1 MRVAVISLHVNW
13 KSTWRISSISQH
25 TTPATTSQVGERT
38 HPHQEAEN
46 RYSNPLLDLFRQHG
60 TLKQN
65 KQQKAEV
72 FREMLGHD
80 PQQKFRKNASGKIL
94 GWFRP
99 GVDFSRHPFFP
110 KFQHACPEH
119 SVSSLQIR
127 QMIFFYPRF
136 SEWLFNREATKGSRE
151 GIYEIKISCSPLGFF
166 PPQELFEIS
175 TSTGW
180 SKHWRWQRRPLQNHR
195 DGFFTVFS
203 SISTSPVLGR
213 HPSLIIFFI

>member
-136 SEWLFNREATKGSRE
+136 SEWLFNREATKASMRLR
-151 GIYEIKISCSPLGFF
+151 YPAHLWVFS
-166 PPQELFEIS
+166 PQELFEIS

>member
-151 GIYEIKISCSPLGFF
+151 GIYEIKISCSPLGFS
-166 PPQELFEIS
+166 PPRNCLRFRPALAGRNIGDGKGDLCKI
-175 TSTGW
+175 TGMDF
-180 SKHWRWQRRPLQNHR
+180 SLCFQVFQHLQ
-195 DGFFTVFS
+195 F
-203 SISTSPVLGR
+203 LGGTL
-213 HPSLIIFFI
+213 PW